1 MCVILLASTRDYGFN
16 LFTFSVVWQ
25 LVGVTEMWLTRLRE
39 KEKDRWRT
47 KGNREGETDR
57 QTDIETQRFVPNTG
71 R

>member
-1 MCVILLASTRDYGFN
+1 
-16 LFTFSVVWQ
+16 
-25 LVGVTEMWLTRLRE
+25 MWLTRLRE
-39 KEKDRWRT
+39 KEKDRWRK